1 MRKLAS
7 INDAG
12 ILLVDAI
19 TMVAQAKIG
28 VLQHEVKQIVGDI
41 KWGTIMT
48 DALRNF
54 EYRVKTDMASRIIT
68 LIVRASES
76 TSDIKSVL
84 VIAAGDA
91 EVQKQTKNERTA
103 EMFVYVFIIYVAFF
117 VFLFTIY
124 VLAAHFLTSMTG
136 SFSEAASDLTMINI
150 YDMDMYTMLFF
161 HAALIQGFCSG
172 LVAGKMSTG
181 SISSGLKHSVIMM
194 LISYVV
200 FTVLV

>member
-12 ILLVDAI
+12 ILLIDAI

-28 VLQHEVKQIVGDI
+28 ILQHEVKQIVGDI
-41 KWGTIMT
+41 TWGTILT

-194 LISYVV
+194 LISYGV